1 DPDFSVPQE
10 PRDAETMA
18 PRFGRITGDEAIP
31 AEHEEQPQW
40 RSEFESATGISG
52 KRGRSLLSQLLGVL
66 GSGVGLLILAVIFFR
81 FLDVTFWWAFL
92 LIGYPLL
99 RRGARALRKHLDEW
113 QPAVIGPA
121 APPRPVRRAGPDG
134 RRRRRRSG
142 SAPWHPRRP
151 AAPARHRRRTSRS
164 RRS

>member
-1 DPDFSVPQE
+1 MARHRGNSNDHEPGGDPSWLGGKDRGLGGPTGAADGGGWSSDFSAGTTSGSPRPDPDFSVPQE

-66 GSGVGLLILAVIFFR
+66 GSGVGLLIFAVIFFR

-99 RRGARALRKHLDEW
+99 SRGARALRKHLDE
-113 QPAVIGPA
+113 
-121 APPRPVRRAGPDG
+121 
-134 RRRRRRSG
+134 
-142 SAPWHPRRP
+142 
-151 AAPARHRRRTSRS
+151 
-164 RRS
+164 